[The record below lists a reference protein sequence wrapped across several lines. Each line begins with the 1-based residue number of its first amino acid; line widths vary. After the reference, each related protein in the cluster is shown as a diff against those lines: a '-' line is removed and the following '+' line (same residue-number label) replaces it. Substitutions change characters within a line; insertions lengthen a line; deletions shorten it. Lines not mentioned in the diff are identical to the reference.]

1 MADEIP
7 AEPTVVPPFD
17 HCAEAARLRAILTG
31 IATGDGVQSARFGED
46 EVRYFKGDTAAL
58 ERMIRYHDGLCAGPT
73 VRRKR
78 FAARGVFKR
87 PY

>member
-1 MADEIP
+1 MAE
-7 AEPTVVPPFD
+7 PFD

-31 IATGDGVQSARFGED
+31 LATGDSIQSARFGED
-46 EVRYFKGDTAAL
+46 EIRYFKGDADEVRRLLA
-58 ERMIRYHDGLCAGPT
+58 YHEALCAGPT

-78 FAARGVFKR
+78 FAMRGRFTR